1 MNTLLIGAGFMAREY
16 AKVLDA
22 QNKPF
27 TVIGRSDVKVN
38 EFKELFPHATAFAG
52 GVDAYL
58 ATHPAAEY
66 AIVASNVESL
76 FANTRLLIEKGCKHL
91 LVEKPAAL
99 ELSELDQL
107 QKLATQHQA
116 TINIAYNRRLYQ
128 SVAFAKKMIT
138 SDGGILSAH
147 FEFTEWVHTI
157 DPASYSKETL
167 SKWIISNS
175 THVIDLVFSLIG
187 KPSVLQAFVN
197 NQSIPWHPSGAIFT
211 GAGISEKNIPFTY
224 HSNWKSAGR
233 WSIELLTAENKYI
246 FAPMEKLQ
254 IQKRG
259 TVKVEPFEADYSKD
273 IDFKPGLFAMVD
285 AFYTQ
290 NNNVLCTLEQHI
302 SFFISYN
309 KMAGYHS

>member
-1 MNTLLIGAGFMAREY
+1 MNTLLIGAGYMAREY
-16 AKVLDA
+16 AKVLVA
-22 QNKPF
+22 QNKTF
-27 TVIGRSDVKVN
+27 TVIGRSETKVN
-38 EFKELFPHATAFAG
+38 EFKELFPEASAYAG
-52 GVDAYL
+52 GLDAYL
-58 ATHPAAEY
+58 NAHKASEF

-76 FANTRLLIEKGCKHL
+76 FANTHLLIEKGCKYI

-99 ELSELDQL
+99 ELHELEQL
-107 QKLATQHQA
+107 QKLATQNNA
-116 TINIAYNRRLYQ
+116 SVYIAYNRRFYQ
-128 SVAFAKKMIT
+128 SATQAQKLIEA
-138 SDGGILSAH
+138 DGGILSAH

-157 DPASYSKETL
+157 DPTTYSKEAL
-167 SKWIISNS
+167 AKWVISNS

-187 KPSVLQAFVN
+187 KPSVLHAFVN

-211 GAGISEKNIPFTY
+211 GAGMSEIQIPFTY

-273 IDFKPGLFAMVD
+273 LDYKPGLFDMVD
-285 AFYTQ
+285 AFF
-290 NNNVLCTLEQHI
+290 NNDTTVLCTLKQHI
-302 SFFISYN
+302 EHFPVYN
-309 KMAGYHS
+309 QMAGYN